1 MKILMILAA
10 VIVAFFVVTFGIY
23 WFNLDSKLVK
33 ALFPAMTKHYD
44 SLQRDR
50 RLYREVRRRCNEI
63 V

>member
-33 ALFPAMTKHYD
+33 ALFTAMTKHYD

-50 RLYREVRRRCNEI
+50 RL
-63 V
+63 